1 MDDEFKFINEMKDT
15 NIVLSMGHTGCDF
28 ETACSAYDAGVE
40 HVTHCF
46 NAMTGLHHRKP
57 GAVGATFTKPFTAE
71 IITDGVHVHSGFY
84 DTFINIKSPE
94 KVILVTDAMRAG
106 FLGDGKYD
114 LGGQEVTVKNGEPRL
129 ADGTIAGS
137 VHRMDKA
144 LLNVRKH
151 TERNLNEIINMMSL
165 NPAKRIGMQDS
176 MGSIEIGKLS
186 NIVLLSDDLNIEAV
200 YIKGKKKYSN
210 Q

>member
-1 MDDEFKFINEMKDT
+1 
-15 NIVLSMGHTGCDF
+15 
-28 ETACSAYDAGVE
+28 
-40 HVTHCF
+40 
-46 NAMTGLHHRKP
+46 
-57 GAVGATFTKPFTAE
+57 
-71 IITDGVHVHSGFY
+71 
-84 DTFINIKSPE
+84 
-94 KVILVTDAMRAG
+94 
-106 FLGDGKYD
+106 
-114 LGGQEVTVKNGEPRL
+114 
-129 ADGTIAGS
+129 
-137 VHRMDKA
+137 MDKA